1 MNPDSNNEEHQ
12 EYSAGLVL
20 VAGGTG
26 SRFNSKTAA
35 SATTKQRKQYVNLDG
50 IPIYIH
56 TLSKFINIKEILEIA
71 VVLPEEDIEFIK
83 NTLCKHFNEHNKLKF
98 VIGGS
103 ERVYSVIN
111 GFQSIKKNVD
121 IVLIH
126 DAVRPFI
133 EENTIMQSMMEA
145 QKNGAAIVAVPVKD
159 TLKLADGNSM
169 IEKTLNRQQ
178 LYSAQ
183 TPQVFKRDIF
193 EKAVGN
199 WKKIGEPAVTD
210 DAMLVE
216 LMNEKVKIVMGSYI
230 NIKIT
235 NAEDMI
241 LAQAILLSQ
250 QKQKQK

>member
-1 MNPDSNNEEHQ
+1 MSGDSNNVEQQ

-20 VAGGTG
+20 VAGGSG

-35 SATTKQRKQYVNLDG
+35 SAKAKQRKQYVNLDG
-50 IPIYIH
+50 VPIYIH
-56 TLSKFINIKEILEIA
+56 TLSKFININEIAEIA
-71 VVLPEEDIEFIK
+71 VVLPKDDIEFVK
-83 NTLCKHFNEHNKLKF
+83 NSVCKHFSEHKKLKF

-111 GFQSIKKNVD
+111 GFKSITKDVD

-133 EENTIMQSMMEA
+133 EEKTILQTMWEA
-145 QKNGAAIVAVPVKD
+145 QKTGAAIVAVPVKD
-159 TLKLADGNSM
+159 TLKKVSQDSA

-183 TPQVFKRDIF
+183 TPQVFKRNVF
-193 EKAVGN
+193 EKAIEN
-199 WKKIGEPAVTD
+199 WQKLGKPAVTD

-216 LMNEKVKIVMGSYI
+216 LMNEQVKIVEGNYT

-235 NAEDMI
+235 TPEDMI
-241 LAQAILLSQ
+241 LARAILNSQ
-250 QKQKQK
+250 E